1 MPIARLS
8 RRQFDVFF
16 YLVKYFDAPLNQL
29 INGFVHPKTISAVIT
44 ALVSMG
50 VYPIPMHQGS
60 ELDTERDIVK
70 ISL

>member
-1 MPIARLS
+1 MVPIFMPIVRLS

-16 YLVKYFDAPLNQL
+16 YLVEYFDAPLNQL
-29 INGFVHPKTISAVIT
+29 INGF
-44 ALVSMG
+44 
-50 VYPIPMHQGS
+50 MHQGR